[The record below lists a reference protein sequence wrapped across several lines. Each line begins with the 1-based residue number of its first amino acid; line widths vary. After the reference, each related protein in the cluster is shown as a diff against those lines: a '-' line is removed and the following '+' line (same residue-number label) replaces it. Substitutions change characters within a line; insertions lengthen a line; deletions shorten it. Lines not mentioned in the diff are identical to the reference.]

1 MQRTVDSPTAQ
12 PAQPASPTASRA
24 QALANAIFALI
35 MASLF
40 ILIFF
45 GLAVWYVV
53 NSIEDKTALTIV
65 FCLIGLSVFAAV
77 CCVAGFG
84 LYYVRNLG
92 GALVEHQS
100 RDNQAMQSAFVQ
112 LVTETRKTNDIN
124 MQLLN
129 AALSNRQLPAPKI
142 TDGSGTFP
150 IYNRGIE
157 MTHAQQ
163 PAQPAGWAYR
173 LPDGTQARGELIEAI
188 VQHGWDAYD
197 PSIYPDL
204 RSYVREVSSA
214 GFRNEA
220 YRDAMNALKREGVCD
235 EAGRFS
241 VRQDEAQRIVAL
253 MRARAR

>member
-1 MQRTVDSPTAQ
+1 M
-12 PAQPASPTASRA
+12 
-24 QALANAIFALI
+24 ANGIFALI
-35 MASLF
+35 MAALF
-40 ILIFF
+40 ILAFF
-45 GLAVWYVV
+45 GFAVWYVV

-77 CCVAGFG
+77 LCVAGFG

-100 RDNQAMQSAFVQ
+100 RDNQAMQAAFVQ

-129 AALSNRQLPAPKI
+129 AALSNRQLPAPKV

-150 IYNRGIE
+150 IYSRGIE

-163 PAQPAGWAYR
+163 PATPVVGWMYR
-173 LPDGTQARGELIEAI
+173 LPDGRTARGDLVEAI
-188 VQHGWDAYD
+188 IMHGWDDYD
-197 PSIYPDL
+197 STQYPDL
-204 RSYVREVSSA
+204 RSYVRAASGV
-214 GFRNEA
+214 GFGNDS
-220 YRDAMNALKREGVCD
+220 YRMALDALEREGICD
-235 EAGRFS
+235 SAGRFQ
-241 VRQDEAQRIVAL
+241 VNQMQAQRLLTI

>member
-1 MQRTVDSPTAQ
+1 MATSYQQ
-12 PAQPASPTASRA
+12 PPQTNAPAPVAPSRA

-35 MASLF
+35 MAALF
-40 ILIFF
+40 VLGFF
-45 GLAVWYVV
+45 GFAVWYVV

-77 CCVAGFG
+77 MCVAGFG

-92 GALVEHQS
+92 SALIEHQS
-100 RDNQAMQSAFVQ
+100 RDNQTMQSAFVQ

-129 AALSNRQLPAPKI
+129 AAMNSRQLPAPKV

-150 IYNRGIE
+150 IYDKGVPVQ
-157 MTHAQQ
+157 HPYQ

-173 LPDGTQARGELIEAI
+173 LADGTQARGDVIEAI
-188 VQHGWDAYD
+188 VRHGWDVYD
-197 PSIYPDL
+197 PAVYPDL
-204 RSYVREVSSA
+204 RTYVREVSSA

-220 YRDAMNALKREGVCD
+220 YRDAMKALKREGLCD
-235 EAGRFS
+235 DAGRFM
-241 VRQDEAQRIVAL
+241 VNQQEAQRMLSL